1 MRVTKTKERI
11 MTTIKTKTE
20 TITID
25 DRIIFDYRRLMA
37 MPSTTEGLDGIT
49 VDSCIDNGLENAK
62 LHGFSEKLDYVT
74 FHDVAIYFTVNCAR
88 CYEIV

>member
-1 MRVTKTKERI
+1 MRVTKTKEPI

-37 MPSTTEGLDGIT
+37 MPSSTEGLDGIT
-49 VDSCIDNGLENAK
+49 IDSCFNNGYDIAK
-62 LHGFSEKLDYVT
+62 EQGFCPRDDE
-74 FHDVAIYFTVNCAR
+74 FEDVAIYYTVSTAR
-88 CYEIV
+88 TYEIL